1 MNQNKNYKYMN
12 NKMLNKKIK
21 IFKIYYN
28 KINHIIKK
36 K

>member
-1 MNQNKNYKYMN
+1 MNQNKNYKYM
-12 NKMLNKKIK
+12 KILNKKIK

-28 KINHIIKK
+28 KINHITKK